1 MTLPVVFP
9 VSLPLSAAE
18 VESTLDRARP
28 GFLAL
33 SCLVPWDKNPRAHD
47 PEQVRLL
54 AESIRTH
61 GYIRPIMLQEGTNRI
76 VAGHGTRL
84 ALLSLVPEGMD
95 PQVPVVWARLS
106 DKEAASYAV
115 ADNRLTDLSTWDLP
129 VLQEVMVEL
138 DTSGWNLEASGF
150 APGALEALLGG
161 PKTTIKPGVDPEDA
175 PPLPAV
181 ARTVRGE
188 LIILGSHRLLCGDAT
203 DPDDW
208 NRLMDGRRAAL
219 VVTDPPYNVAYE
231 SSAADLKAGGKA
243 SIKNDALSDADFQA
257 FLDAVFRQVS
267 AHSEKRAAFYVFYP
281 SRFHTAFETA
291 LNRSG
296 LEVRAQIIWVKNA
309 ASFGF
314 AQYKWKHEPVLQA
327 AREGEVPLVF
337 CPAHESAFY
346 AFRAGNSPYWEGD
359 RSQTTVWSV
368 ARETG
373 YVHPTQK
380 PVELLHRP
388 LLNSS
393 RPGFLVLDPFGGS
406 GSTLMTCEILGR
418 SCLTMEL
425 DPKFCDVIVQRWEE
439 ATGQTAQRIPPPKA

>member
-1 MTLPVVFP
+1 MIPP
-9 VSLPLSAAE
+9 QPSPLTSPELEA
-18 VESTLDRARP
+18 LLGRAHP
-28 GFLAL
+28 GKLRL
-33 SCLVPWDKNPRAHD
+33 SELVPWDQNPRAHD
-47 PEQVRLL
+47 SEQVRLL
-54 AESIRTH
+54 AESIRAH
-61 GYIRPIMLQEGTNRI
+61 GYIRPIMLQEGSGRI

-84 ALLSLVPEGMD
+84 ALLSLAPPGTDPE
-95 PQVPVVWARLS
+95 VPVVWARLS
-106 DKEAASYAV
+106 DQQAASYAV
-115 ADNRLTDLSTWDLP
+115 ADNRLTDLSSWDLP
-129 VLQEVMVEL
+129 VLQSVMVEL
-138 DTSGWNLEASGF
+138 DTSGWNLEATGF
-150 APGALEALLGG
+150 APGALDALLGG
-161 PKTTIKPGVDPEDA
+161 PKTTIKPGVDPEAA

-188 LIILGSHRLLCGDAT
+188 LIILGSHRLLCGDST

-231 SSAADLKAGGKA
+231 SSAAGLKADGTA
-243 SIKNDALSDADFQA
+243 SIKNDAMSDEAFQA

-267 AHSEKRAAFYVFYP
+267 IHTEKRAAFYVFYP
-281 SRFHTAFETA
+281 SRFHIAFETA

-314 AQYKWKHEPVLQA
+314 AQYKWKHEPILQA
-327 AREGEVPLVF
+327 AREGEVPLVY
-337 CPAHESAFY
+337 CPAHESAYY
-346 AFRAGNSPYWEGD
+346 AFKAGNSPWWEGD

-393 RPGFLVLDPFGGS
+393 KPGFLVLDPFGGS

-418 SCLTMEL
+418 SCLTLEI
-425 DPKFCDVIVQRWEE
+425 DPRFCDVIVQRWEE
-439 ATGQTAQRIPPPKA
+439 ATGQTAVRIPPPA